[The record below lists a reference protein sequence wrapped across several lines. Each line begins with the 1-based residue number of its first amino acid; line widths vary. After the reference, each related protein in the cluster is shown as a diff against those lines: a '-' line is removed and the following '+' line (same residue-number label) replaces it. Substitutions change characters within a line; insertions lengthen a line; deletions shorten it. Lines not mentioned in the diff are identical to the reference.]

1 MTAGPALPHAPR
13 VPSTNPDSVRRL
25 ARLQASK
32 QADRFEEAE
41 HRYREAMARK
51 MKYLERVT
59 RGLEARMPLDEYQAW
74 SDEVRQLGVAWSL
87 LVRDS

>member
-1 MTAGPALPHAPR
+1 
-13 VPSTNPDSVRRL
+13 
-25 ARLQASK
+25 
-32 QADRFEEAE
+32 
-41 HRYREAMARK
+41 